1 MPMTPARIWQAI
13 QDAKGVQSAC
23 GQIFCPG
30 RACPG
35 HSHSQEATPC
45 LSRMTQS
52 SGVSDST
59 SSEYAFPLTVSEIIK
74 PSLFLHGPGTNQ
86 LPAFTHKGL
95 TLRIAASLHTR
106 ALVSGGF
113 LRWF

>member
-1 MPMTPARIWQAI
+1 
-13 QDAKGVQSAC
+13 
-23 GQIFCPG
+23 
-30 RACPG
+30 
-35 HSHSQEATPC
+35 
-45 LSRMTQS
+45 MTQS

-113 LRWF
+113 LMWFLVRQLHTRPTRNAFHLQHWPRHNPPPYGVLTA